1 MTAIND
7 RNRQTGFTLLEVVVI
22 MPIMILTVAVL
33 VAFLI
38 TVYGNLLSKNVSLQ
52 LAAEAQSALFSMRD
66 DMFYA
71 VRFASTNQNDTTD
84 ANAPSGGWNAV
95 TQNSLIVYEA
105 AYTAPREIA
114 NRQLVYKKDTPNP
127 CNGTEIGQNQYSTNT
142 LIYFVSGGTLYR
154 RVLVPDQTRNCLST
168 YRLQTCPSAGSGCSQ
183 DVAVANDVKQ
193 FSQRFYSGY
202 GNNAEITL
210 AQLQTDPKQFIQ
222 VSRVDITL
230 TLEKKV
236 NAEPVDATASISI
249 KKIE

>member
-1 MTAIND
+1 MKPS
-7 RNRQTGFTLLEVVVI
+7 RFRQSGFTLLEVVI
-22 MPIMILTVAVL
+22 IIPIMILTVAVL

-66 DMFYA
+66 DMYYA
-71 VRFASTNQNDTTD
+71 VRFASTNQVDTTD
-84 ANAPSGGWNAV
+84 PNAPSGGWNAAN
-95 TQNSLIVYEA
+95 QNALIVYEA

-114 NRQLVYKKDTPNP
+114 ARQLVYKKDMPNP

-142 LIYFVSGGTLYR
+142 LIYFVSGSTLYK
-154 RVLVPDQTRNCLST
+154 RVLVPDQTKNCLST
-168 YRLQTCPSAGSGCSQ
+168 YRLQSCPVAGGGCPQ
-183 DVAVANDVKQ
+183 DVAVASDVKQ
-193 FSQRFYSGY
+193 FSQRFYSGWSS
-202 GNNAEITL
+202 NTEITT
-210 AQLQTDPKQFIQ
+210 AQLQTDPKQYIQ

-236 NAEPVDATASISI
+236 NAEPVTATASISI